1 MKKKAMLMLLM
12 EEEHQKEEIQIIPMI
27 DVMLFLLV
35 FFMVYTLNVFP
46 MMLQD
51 IKIPSS
57 STVER
62 KDIKEPI
69 KVYVNREGKVL
80 LEDKREGL
88 EALKSF
94 LLSLPDKEKT
104 SVVIVGDKDVSL
116 QRILEV
122 VDVIKEAG
130 IYHIGIVG
138 DKK

>member
-1 MKKKAMLMLLM
+1 MKRKAMLMLLM
-12 EEEHQKEEIQIIPMI
+12 EEEHHKEEIQIIPMI

-62 KDIKEPI
+62 KDIREPI
-69 KVYVNREGKVL
+69 KVYINREGKVM

-88 EALKSF
+88 EALRS
-94 LLSLPDKEKT
+94 LLTSLPQKEKA
-104 SVVIVGDKDVSL
+104 SVIIVGDKEVNL
-116 QRILEV
+116 QRVLEV
-122 VDVIKEAG
+122 IDVIKDAG
-130 IYHIGIVG
+130 IYQIGIVG

>member
-1 MKKKAMLMLLM
+1 MKRKAMLMLLM
-12 EEEHQKEEIQIIPMI
+12 EEEHHKEEIQIIPMI

-62 KDIKEPI
+62 KDIREPI
-69 KVYVNREGKVL
+69 KVYINREGKVM

-88 EALKSF
+88 EALRS
-94 LLSLPDKEKT
+94 LLTSLPQKEKA
-104 SVVIVGDKDVSL
+104 SVIIVGDKEVNL
-116 QRILEV
+116 QRVLEV
-122 VDVIKEAG
+122 IDVIKEAG
-130 IYHIGIVG
+130 IYQIGIVG